1 MVRNNTCTTILHH
14 LNTCN
19 SLKCLVETVQNSY
32 QLFSK
37 FSERCSWQSADIQL
51 GSHLWRVILRGVIIY
66 TRTKTGVNLNKPQDH
81 VHFPTEN
88 SYKPSTFICLRLK
101 LLSWI
106 NFTTKK
112 LILKSTKLY
121 YIPTKP
127 AKPVYTWSLL
137 CRPDDGSRFLLGTEK
152 KKRTKQVFV

>member
-1 MVRNNTCTTILHH
+1 MEKKKFICRFNWACKLRLRHVHGCLPKISEKVPRQGSENYTIFKTAARVLHH

-51 GSHLWRVILRGVIIY
+51 GSHLWRIILRGVIIY
-66 TRTKTGVNLNKPQDH
+66 TRTKTGVNLNEPQDH

-88 SYKPSTFICLRLK
+88 SYKPSTFICLKLK

-106 NFTTKK
+106 NFTTKN
-112 LILKSTKLY
+112 
-121 YIPTKP
+121 
-127 AKPVYTWSLL
+127 
-137 CRPDDGSRFLLGTEK
+137 
-152 KKRTKQVFV
+152 